1 MSIRSFAV
9 KDADGGAG
17 YTHDAGWKEH
27 QPSRGGGGSG
37 FRVQSAWCRV
47 QGSGCRVQG
56 AGFRVQ
62 GSGCR
67 VQGSGC
73 RVQGAGC
80 RVQGSG
86 CRVQGSG
93 CRVQGAGCRVQG
105 RAPALTI
112 RAIDTFPKIGI
123 FTPWCKSVEWMDRP
137 TESKGATRYIRGL
150 KFMYVVLA

>member
-67 VQGSGC
+67 VQGSGKSTSPHDPSN
-73 RVQGAGC
+73 RYISKDRNIHPLVQISRMDGQTHGI
-80 RVQGSG
+80 
-86 CRVQGSG
+86 
-93 CRVQGAGCRVQG
+93 QG
-105 RAPALTI
+105 RYKVHPRSEIHVCGPSVRVAESCTVRSILDLRTTTSQKCESVPR
-112 RAIDTFPKIGI
+112 RARI
-123 FTPWCKSVEWMDRP
+123 
-137 TESKGATRYIRGL
+137 
-150 KFMYVVLA
+150 